1 MKNGVMGLVSEEYVV
16 LDGAMGT
23 LLQKKGLKKDNLP
36 EEWNSLHP
44 EVVREIHLEYLLA
57 GAQIVETNTFGAS
70 GVKMGMVGKDSIF
83 KDVNK
88 RGVELAIEALKAFR
102 STNSISGEEKRD
114 KRYIAGSVGPTG
126 KMLGINIS
134 QKEVEKSFA
143 DQGLILAAT
152 GVDLFIVETMM
163 DLNEAELACKT
174 LKRETRLPVFVSLV
188 FNKTNKGDYRTLY
201 GNSVSDTVV
210 KLIDAGADAI
220 GTNCGL
226 IEEYIDVIDEMRT
239 LTHYPLVIY
248 PNAGIPKLKN
258 GVTFFEQTPE
268 YMISFLDRLI
278 EAGAT
283 IIGGCCGTTPACI
296 KLLSERLKGR
306 KRKRLEAVK

>member
-1 MKNGVMGLVSEEYVV
+1 MKNGVMDLVSEEYVV

-23 LLQKKGLKKDNLP
+23 LLQKKGLKEDNLP
-36 EEWNSLHP
+36 EEWNSLRP
-44 EVVREIHLEYLLA
+44 EIVREIHLEYLLA

-70 GVKMGMVGKDSIF
+70 EVKMRMVGKDSISN
-83 KDVNK
+83 DVNK
-88 RGVELAIEALKAFR
+88 RGAELAIEALKAFR
-102 STNSISGEEKRD
+102 GKNSIPAEEKGD
-114 KRYIAGSVGPTG
+114 ERYIAGSVGPTG

-134 QKEVEKSFA
+134 QKEVEKSFT

-163 DLNEAELACKT
+163 DLKEAVLACKT
-174 LKRETRLPVFVSLV
+174 LKRETLLPVFVSLV

-226 IEEYIDVIDEMRT
+226 IDEYIDVIYEMRS

-248 PNAGIPKLKN
+248 PNAGVPKLKN

-268 YMISFLDRLI
+268 YMISFLDRII

-283 IIGGCCGTTPACI
+283 IIGGCCGTTPEYI
-296 KLLSERLKGR
+296 QLLSERLRGR
-306 KRKRLEAVK
+306 KLNR